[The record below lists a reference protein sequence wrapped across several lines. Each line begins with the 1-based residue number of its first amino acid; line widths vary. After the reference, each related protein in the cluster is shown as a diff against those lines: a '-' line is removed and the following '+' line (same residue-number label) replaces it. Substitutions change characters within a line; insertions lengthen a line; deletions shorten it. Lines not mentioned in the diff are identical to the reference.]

1 VLKERKHHENN
12 RARNERTGTSG
23 EQIRGICQVEEKHK
37 KEGVTLSGVP
47 LLHQTIWRLI
57 DMSIQH
63 TLEEVENHFKQQQQL
78 MGNLADTDSFGMI
91 FGLINKIHE
100 LNEETDKLTALNR
113 HYYFKFY
120 NGSIDQMMKDNA
132 YLVDQEQI
140 IQKEGR

>member
-1 VLKERKHHENN
+1 
-12 RARNERTGTSG
+12 
-23 EQIRGICQVEEKHK
+23 
-37 KEGVTLSGVP
+37 
-47 LLHQTIWRLI
+47 
-57 DMSIQH
+57 MSQH

-132 YLVDQEQI
+132 YLVEQEQI